1 MGDRLSGD
9 GVPDRRRAHPGGP
22 VPGARRVTADG
33 GLEALLAAAIRVDE
47 VDPAAE
53 RRAVA
58 AFGAARDAGAL
69 TARPRGR
76 DDWRPRAARRGRRSL
91 RVTLS
96 VAAAGLTLGGVAYA
110 GIGVAGSRSAEAHS
124 GRDGAARH
132 SAGARST
139 AAGVTPDAAAP
150 SGSARAEHPKT
161 AQDTEAHCR
170 AYEQVK
176 EHGKALDATAWRRLA
191 DAAGGTANV
200 EAYCAARLA
209 GAAGDKAAGNSG
221 TAPAPAADA
230 NPRSTADGNA
240 NGGAGGNSGANGTNG
255 TNGNSGANG
264 SGGANGNAGQKATK
278 APAGQ

>member
-22 VPGARRVTADG
+22 VPGTRRGTADG
-33 GLEALLAAAIRVDE
+33 GLEALLAAAIRVAE
-47 VDPAAE
+47 PDPAAE
-53 RRAVA
+53 QRAVA

-76 DDWRPRAARRGRRSL
+76 DDWRPREARRARRSL

-110 GIGVAGSRSAEAHS
+110 GIGAAGSGADSHS
-124 GRDGAARH
+124 GGSGAARP
-132 SAGARST
+132 SAGARDGSAGARDGSAGAT
-139 AAGVTPDAAAP
+139 ADTGAP
-150 SGSARAEHPKT
+150 SGSEHAEHPVT

-176 EHGKALDATAWRRLA
+176 DHGKALDATAWRRLV

-200 EAYCAARLA
+200 EAYCADRLA
-209 GAAGDKAAGNSG
+209 GAAQDKAAENAGANPNS
-221 TAPAPAADA
+221 TANPA
-230 NPRSTADGNA
+230 NPRSTATTNGSA
-240 NGGAGGNSGANGTNG
+240 NGS
-255 TNGNSGANG
+255 ANG
-264 SGGANGNAGQKATK
+264 SGGANSNGGANGNGGQKTTK